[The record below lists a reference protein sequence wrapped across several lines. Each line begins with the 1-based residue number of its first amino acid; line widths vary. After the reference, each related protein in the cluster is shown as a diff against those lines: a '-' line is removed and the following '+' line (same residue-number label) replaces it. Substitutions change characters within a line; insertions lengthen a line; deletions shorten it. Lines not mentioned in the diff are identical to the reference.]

1 MGYVRS
7 SHPVSSFRVSL
18 PGAGHEIRPTVVWL
32 QGEQDIATDVE
43 LRRVLERGMAANHA
57 AIVVDLSEVELMS
70 ASTLG
75 VIVKARVLLREQSRS
90 LTVRYPTAFVR
101 RIIGICGLD
110 DLFGPSGQKTDGVA
124 GDALGSWV
132 AVPSSVPEQP
142 AEHVGVAIDLRVD
155 TVVVER
161 EAEMALPRSPVVGA
175 RD

>member
-32 QGEQDIATDVE
+32 QGEQDIATDGE
-43 LRRVLERGMAANHA
+43 LWRVLARGITANNA

-75 VIVKARVLLREQSRS
+75 VIVKARVLLGEQSRS

-101 RIIGICGLD
+101 RIIGICRLN
-110 DLFGPSGQKTDGVA
+110 DLLGPSGQKTDGGA

-132 AVPSSVPEQP
+132 AVPSSMPEHLP
-142 AEHVGVAIDLRVD
+142 EHVSVAVDLRAG
-155 TVVVER
+155 TLVVER
-161 EAEMALPRSPVVGA
+161 GAEMALPKAASRGGP
-175 RD
+175 

>member
-32 QGEQDIATDVE
+32 QGEQDIATDGE
-43 LRRVLERGMAANHA
+43 LWQVLARGIAANNA

-90 LTVRYPTAFVR
+90 LTVRYPSAFVR

-110 DLFGPSGQKTDGVA
+110 DLLGPSGQQNDGGA

-132 AVPSSVPEQP
+132 AVPSSVPERLP
-142 AEHVGVAIDLRVD
+142 GPVGIAVELRAD

-161 EAEMALPRSPVVGA
+161 GAEMALPKGA
-175 RD
+175 VRGGP

>member
-18 PGAGHEIRPTVVWL
+18 PGAGCETRPTVVWL
-32 QGEQDIATDVE
+32 QGEQDIATDGE
-43 LRRVLERGMAANHA
+43 LRQVLARGIAANNA

-90 LTVRYPTAFVR
+90 LTVRYPSAFVR
-101 RIIGICGLD
+101 RIIGICGLE
-110 DLFGPSGQKTDGVA
+110 DLLGPSGQKNEGGA

-132 AVPSSVPEQP
+132 AIPSSVPKHLP
-142 AEHVGVAIDLRVD
+142 EHVGVAVDLRAD
-155 TVVVER
+155 TVVVKR
-161 EAEMALPRSPVVGA
+161 GAEMELPKAASRGGP
-175 RD
+175 

>member
-1 MGYVRS
+1 LGYVRS

-32 QGEQDIATDVE
+32 QGEQDIATDGE
-43 LRRVLERGMAANHA
+43 LWQVLACGIAANDA

-75 VIVKARVLLREQSRS
+75 VMVKARVLLREQSRS
-90 LTVRYPTAFVR
+90 LTVRYPSAFVR

-110 DLFGPSGQKTDGVA
+110 DLLGPSGQQNDGGA

-132 AVPSSVPEQP
+132 AVPSSETEHPPER
-142 AEHVGVAIDLRVD
+142 VGAAIDLREHAVI
-155 TVVVER
+155 VER
-161 EAEMALPRSPVVGA
+161 AMSTTSKGVTHGEP
-175 RD
+175 

>member
-32 QGEQDIATDVE
+32 QGEQDIATDGE
-43 LRRVLERGMAANHA
+43 LWRVLARGIAANNA

-90 LTVRYPTAFVR
+90 LTVRHPSAFVR
-101 RIIGICGLD
+101 RIIGICGLE
-110 DLFGPSGQKTDGVA
+110 DLLGPSGQRNDGGA

-132 AVPSSVPEQP
+132 AVPSSVPERLP
-142 AEHVGVAIDLRVD
+142 GPVGIAAALRAD
-155 TVVVER
+155 TVDVER
-161 EAEMALPRSPVVGA
+161 GAEMALPKAASRGGP
-175 RD
+175 